1 MNFEKLNIYFRFERF
16 GFSLNVLKTFAGEIF
31 DFFFFFTMFFVS
43 GAQRTGALGRNR
55 IFFES
60 GQKNYA
66 RARLGKK
73 KRTFR
78 HTETFCPCVGI
89 RAARSFYKI

>member
-1 MNFEKLNIYFRFERF
+1 
-16 GFSLNVLKTFAGEIF
+16 
-31 DFFFFFTMFFVS
+31 MFFVS

-73 KRTFR
+73 NERFDTQK
-78 HTETFCPCVGI
+78 HSVPVSVSAPP
-89 RAARSFYKI
+89 AASIKSDVPVDQSPMHSVM

>member
-1 MNFEKLNIYFRFERF
+1 
-16 GFSLNVLKTFAGEIF
+16 
-31 DFFFFFTMFFVS
+31 MFFVS

-73 KRTFR
+73 KKKRTNAHVSTHR
-78 HTETFCPCVGI
+78 NVSVRVSVSALP
-89 RAARSFYKI
+89 AASIKSDVPVDQSPMHSVM